1 MSINVIW
8 KPEFEITFTKELYL
22 VLHTLA
28 SVHYSTECRAMVA
41 KAGDFPGSRNG
52 LLEIVCQSL
61 LVSEGPVKRTFSWRE
76 CDVLLKTCEIVHSAR
91 TTEEFKARVLA
102 FTDELRGVM
111 ELSRK
116 ARKEELP

>member
-1 MSINVIW
+1 MVINVIW

-28 SVHYSTECRAMVA
+28 AVHYSSECKALIA
-41 KAGDFPGSRNG
+41 KAEGNWRQNG
-52 LLEIVCQSL
+52 LLEIVYQSL
-61 LVSEGPVKRTFSWRE
+61 LVSEGPVKRTLSWRE
-76 CDVLLKTCEIVHSAR
+76 CDILLKTCEIVHSAR
-91 TTEEFKARVLA
+91 VTDDFKSRVLA